1 MIGKIGVRLQKKSIR
16 EKPQFAKEK
25 RSISW
30 ATAIQR
36 KTATSQVGQA
46 EIMHKEAHGYNS
58 TWRERKKINLSHS
71 CVVLCE
77 KPRWDDDVWSL
88 YLSTCISSNLVRSL
102 EVLHISNKHFE
113 SFPFRG
119 YTQIIGTHTQQE
131 YLSKQGGRPPPRRQ

>member
-58 TWRERKKINLSHS
+58 T
-71 CVVLCE
+71 
-77 KPRWDDDVWSL
+77 
-88 YLSTCISSNLVRSL
+88 
-102 EVLHISNKHFE
+102 
-113 SFPFRG
+113 
-119 YTQIIGTHTQQE
+119 
-131 YLSKQGGRPPPRRQ
+131 